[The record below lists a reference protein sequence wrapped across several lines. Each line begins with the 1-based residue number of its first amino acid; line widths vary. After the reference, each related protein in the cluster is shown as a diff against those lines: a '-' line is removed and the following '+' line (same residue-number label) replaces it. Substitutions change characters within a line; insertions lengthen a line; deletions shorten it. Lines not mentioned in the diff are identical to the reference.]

1 MLSTTTSMTRFMK
14 GLSSMNEVTKFT
26 PKNKEDLLKLAR
38 MHVAQSHILEQRIQS
53 DMKELE
59 ELTQRAI
66 KILNE
71 LSDEERTSS

>member
-1 MLSTTTSMTRFMK
+1 MTRFMK